1 MISIVTA
8 TYNRAHLL
16 PRLYE
21 SLQSQ
26 ENKDFEWVVVND
38 GSVDNTENL
47 IMEFM
52 GENLININYIKK
64 NNGGKHTAL
73 NIGIEA
79 ARYDYIFFV
88 DSDDVLP
95 VNSISVICDKIDL
108 IKNHKNYN
116 RISGVCGSKAHLN
129 GQLTGTTLNKD
140 LICNYLE
147 FRYLYNITGDKAEVF
162 KKKVLKE
169 FKFPEFEGE
178 KFCPEA
184 LVWNRIAK
192 KYNMYFFDDVVY
204 LCEYQSGGLTDK
216 IFKIRKESPNSTLLY
231 YMELYVTKNISRMVR
246 MKALINFW
254 RFYEA
259 SDKEKYLGNFP
270 KSILNFML
278 EISFK
283 VYFSMFKLV
292 SCFKKSV

>member
-21 SLQSQ
+21 SLKSQ
-26 ENKDFEWVVVND
+26 KSLNFEWIVVDD
-38 GSVDNTENL
+38 GSVDDTENFIMTVKAEKL
-47 IMEFM
+47 IE
-52 GENLININYIKK
+52 ISYIKK

-95 VNSISVICDKIDL
+95 VNSISVICDKINS
-108 IKNHKNYN
+108 IKNNKDYN
-116 RISGVCGSKAHLN
+116 SISGVCGSKAHLN

-184 LVWNRIAK
+184 LVWNRIAQS
-192 KYNMYFFDDVVY
+192 YNMYFFDDVIY
-204 LCEYQSGGLTDK
+204 LCEYQQGGLTDK

-231 YMELYVTKNISRMVR
+231 YKELYENKDVNNLVR
-246 MKALINFW
+246 IKALINFW
-254 RFYEA
+254 RFYYN
-259 SDKEKYLGNFP
+259 SDLKNYSGGLPSSNF
-270 KSILNFML
+270 NFVF
-278 EISFK
+278 SFLMK
-283 VYFSMFKLV
+283 IYFRLY
-292 SCFKKSV
+292 

>member
-21 SLQSQ
+21 SLKSQ
-26 ENKDFEWVVVND
+26 KSLNFEWIVVDD
-38 GSVDNTENL
+38 GSVDDTENFIMTVKAEKL
-47 IMEFM
+47 IE
-52 GENLININYIKK
+52 ISYIKK

-95 VNSISVICDKIDL
+95 VNSISVICDKINS
-108 IKNHKNYN
+108 IKNNKDYN
-116 RISGVCGSKAHLN
+116 SISGVCGSKAHLN

-147 FRYLYNITGDKAEVF
+147 FRYIYNITGDKAEVF

-184 LVWNRIAK
+184 LVWNRIAQS
-192 KYNMYFFDDVVY
+192 YNMYFFDDVIY
-204 LCEYQSGGLTDK
+204 LCEYQQGGLTDK

-231 YMELYVTKNISRMVR
+231 YKELYETKDVNNLVR
-246 MKALINFW
+246 IKALINFW
-254 RFYEA
+254 RFYYN
-259 SDKEKYLGNFP
+259 SDLKNYSGGLPSSNF
-270 KSILNFML
+270 NFVF
-278 EISFK
+278 SFLMK
-283 VYFSMFKLV
+283 VYFRLY
-292 SCFKKSV
+292 

>member
-21 SLQSQ
+21 SLKNQ
-26 ENKDFEWVVVND
+26 ENKNFEWVVVDD

-47 IMEFM
+47 IMEFNA
-52 GENLININYIKK
+52 ENLININYFSKD
-64 NNGGKHTAL
+64 NGGKHTAL
-73 NIGIEA
+73 NIGIEIS
-79 ARYDYIFFV
+79 RYDYIFFV

-95 VNSISVICDKIDL
+95 VNSISIICDKIDL
-108 IKNHKNYN
+108 IKNNKNYN
-116 RISGVCGSKAHLN
+116 KIAGICGSKAHLN
-129 GQLTGTTLNKD
+129 GELVGTALNKD

-147 FRYLYNITGDKAEVF
+147 FRYVLNIKGDKAEVF
-162 KKKVLKE
+162 KKKVLQE
-169 FKFPEFEGE
+169 FKFPEFKNE

-184 LVWNRIAK
+184 LIWNRIAK
-192 KYNMYFFDDVVY
+192 NYNMYFFDDIVY
-204 LCEYQSGGLTDK
+204 LCEYQAGGLTDT

-231 YMELYVTKNISRMVR
+231 YMELYETKNISRMVR

-283 VYFSMFKLV
+283 VYFSMFKQV

>member
-8 TYNRAHLL
+8 TYNRVHLL

-21 SLQSQ
+21 SLKSQ
-26 ENKDFEWVVVND
+26 ESLNFEWIVVDD
-38 GSVDNTENL
+38 GSVDDTENFIMTVKAENL
-47 IMEFM
+47 IE
-52 GENLININYIKK
+52 INYIKK

-95 VNSISVICDKIDL
+95 INSISVICDKINS
-108 IKNHKNYN
+108 IKNNEGYN
-116 RISGVCGSKAHLN
+116 SISGVCGSKAHLN

-140 LICNYLE
+140 LICSYLE
-147 FRYLYNITGDKAEVF
+147 FRYLYNVTGDKAEVF

-184 LVWNRIAK
+184 LVWNRIAQS
-192 KYNMYFFDDVVY
+192 YNMYFFDDVIY
-204 LCEYQSGGLTDK
+204 FCEYQQGGLTDK

-231 YMELYVTKNISRMVR
+231 YKELYETKEINNFVR
-246 MKALINFW
+246 IKALINFW
-254 RFYEA
+254 RFYYN
-259 SDKEKYLGNFP
+259 SDLKKYSGGLPSSN
-270 KSILNFML
+270 LNFVF
-278 EISFK
+278 SFLMK
-283 VYFSMFKLV
+283 VYVKLY
-292 SCFKKSV
+292 

>member
-21 SLQSQ
+21 SLKSQ
-26 ENKDFEWVVVND
+26 KSLNFEWVVVDD
-38 GSVDNTENL
+38 GSVDDTENFIMKVKAEKL
-47 IMEFM
+47 IE
-52 GENLININYIKK
+52 IRYIKK

-95 VNSISVICDKIDL
+95 VNSISVICDKINS
-108 IKNHKNYN
+108 IKNNKDYN
-116 RISGVCGSKAHLN
+116 SISGVCGSKAHLN

-204 LCEYQSGGLTDK
+204 LCEYQQGGLTDK
-216 IFKIRKESPNSTLLY
+216 TFKIRKESPNSTLLY
-231 YMELYVTKNISRMVR
+231 YKELYETKDVNNLVR
-246 MKALINFW
+246 IKAIINFW
-254 RFYEA
+254 RFYYK
-259 SDKEKYLGNFP
+259 SDLKNYSGGLPSSNF
-270 KSILNFML
+270 NFVF
-278 EISFK
+278 SFLMK
-283 VYFSMFKLV
+283 VYFRLY
-292 SCFKKSV
+292 

>member
-21 SLQSQ
+21 SLKSQ
-26 ENKDFEWVVVND
+26 KSLNFEWIVVDD
-38 GSVDNTENL
+38 GSVDDTENFIMTVKAEKL
-47 IMEFM
+47 IE
-52 GENLININYIKK
+52 ISYIKK

-95 VNSISVICDKIDL
+95 VNSISVICDKINS
-108 IKNHKNYN
+108 IKNNKDYN
-116 RISGVCGSKAHLN
+116 SISGVCGSKAHLN

-184 LVWNRIAK
+184 LVWNRIAQS
-192 KYNMYFFDDVVY
+192 YNMYFFDDVIY
-204 LCEYQSGGLTDK
+204 LCEYQQGGLTDK

-231 YMELYVTKNISRMVR
+231 YKELYETKDVNNLVR
-246 MKALINFW
+246 IKALINFW
-254 RFYEA
+254 RFYYN
-259 SDKEKYLGNFP
+259 SDLKNYSGGLPSSNF
-270 KSILNFML
+270 NFVF
-278 EISFK
+278 SFLMK
-283 VYFSMFKLV
+283 VYFRLY
-292 SCFKKSV
+292 

>member
-26 ENKDFEWVVVND
+26 ENKDFEWVVVDD

-88 DSDDVLP
+88 DSDDILP
-95 VNSISVICDKIDL
+95 VNSISVICDKIDM
-108 IKNHKNYN
+108 IKNHKDYN
-116 RISGVCGSKAHLN
+116 SISGVCGSKAHLN

-184 LVWNRIAK
+184 LVWNRIAQS
-192 KYNMYFFDDVVY
+192 YNMYFFDDVIY
-204 LCEYQSGGLTDK
+204 LCEYQQGGLTDK

-231 YMELYVTKNISRMVR
+231 YKELYETKDVNNLVR
-246 MKALINFW
+246 IKALINFW
-254 RFYEA
+254 RFYYN
-259 SDKEKYLGNFP
+259 SDLKNY
-270 KSILNFML
+270 
-278 EISFK
+278 
-283 VYFSMFKLV
+283 
-292 SCFKKSV
+292 